1 LNTTFRYLY
10 ENSQI
15 STKYKKQ
22 IIENND
28 KNKIIIKKIYDE
40 DGDKEIDAINILN
53 MTYKELFNH
62 FLKNNLDNFL
72 NEVYEKE
79 KENNELEEDIVNYL
93 EKIKMLCYKYEDWFK
108 NKKGRNIIKKSIG
121 NKKC

>member
-1 LNTTFRYLY
+1 MNTTFRHLY

-28 KNKIIIKKIYDE
+28 KNKNIIKKIYDE

-93 EKIKMLCYKYEDWFK
+93 EKIKKLCYKYEDWFK
-108 NKKGRNIIKKSIG
+108 NKKGRNIMKKSIG